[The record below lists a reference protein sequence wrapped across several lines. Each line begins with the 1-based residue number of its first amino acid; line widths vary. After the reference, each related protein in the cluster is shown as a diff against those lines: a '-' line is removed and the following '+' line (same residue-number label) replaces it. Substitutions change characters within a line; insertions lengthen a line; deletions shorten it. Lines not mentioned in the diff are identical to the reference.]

1 MHFTSKIL
9 HFTPYLQKYIAKTR
23 YNKKG
28 YAYFKISERQA
39 IIMKIAVCDDDKI
52 VREQIIS
59 LIRNEFPNAEI
70 VYFET
75 GEDMIKSK
83 EDFVISFLDVQMGEV
98 SGIDVAKHIREV
110 QEKKDREK
118 SIIIFVTGYREYME
132 DAFDVNA
139 FHYLLKPI
147 DEKKFH
153 DIFSRALKEAFA
165 KTEQKKRSVI
175 VKCNG
180 MQKKILLKNIYYI
193 ESNNKKV
200 VFHTK
205 DGNIDTY
212 GRMED
217 WESELGD
224 LFYRCHRGYLVNLEK
239 ITAYNVDTIDVING
253 DSLILARKKYA
264 DFIKVYMR
272 YAKGGGI
279 VNV

>member
-1 MHFTSKIL
+1 MHFTPKIQ
-9 HFTPYLQKYIAKTR
+9 HFTSYLQKYIAKTR

-28 YAYFKISERQA
+28 YAYSKISERQT

-180 MQKKILLKNIYYI
+180 MQKKILLKDIYYI
-193 ESNNKKV
+193 ESSNKKV

-205 DGNIDTY
+205 DDVY
-212 GRMED
+212 
-217 WESELGD
+217 ES
-224 LFYRCHRGYLVNLEK
+224 CH
-239 ITAYNVDTIDVING
+239 
-253 DSLILARKKYA
+253 
-264 DFIKVYMR
+264 
-272 YAKGGGI
+272 
-279 VNV
+279 

>member
-1 MHFTSKIL
+1 
-9 HFTPYLQKYIAKTR
+9 
-23 YNKKG
+23 
-28 YAYFKISERQA
+28 
-39 IIMKIAVCDDDKI
+39 MKIAVCDDDKI

-59 LIRNEFPNAEI
+59 LIRKELPDAEI
-70 VYFET
+70 VCFET
-75 GEDMIKSK
+75 GEDMIKSQ

-98 SGIDVAKHIREV
+98 SGIDVAKHIREE

-153 DIFSRALKEAFA
+153 AVFSRALKEASA
-165 KTEQKKRSVI
+165 KAEQKKRSVI

-180 MQKKILLKNIYYI
+180 MLKKILLKNIYYI

-205 DGNIDTY
+205 DGNVDTY

>member
-1 MHFTSKIL
+1 
-9 HFTPYLQKYIAKTR
+9 
-23 YNKKG
+23 
-28 YAYFKISERQA
+28 
-39 IIMKIAVCDDDKI
+39 MKIAVCDDDKI

-205 DGNIDTY
+205 DGKIDTY